1 MEEKKKRPR
10 LTKTDPDFSLK
21 ERTKS
26 SNDDSEGIFERKA
39 PENREKPFDSEF
51 NRDRNQEG
59 GFERRPDNR
68 EGGFERNRE
77 GGDER
82 RPYNDR
88 PDNRDR
94 PFNPD
99 RNREGGGER
108 RPYNDR
114 PYNREGGGERRP
126 YNDRNREGGGER
138 RPYND
143 RNREGGGE
151 RRPYNDRPDNRDRP
165 FNPDRNREG
174 GGDRNREGGG
184 DRRPYNREGGG
195 ERRPNSDRPAFGG
208 GGDRNRS
215 GGGDR
220 KPFNNRG
227 GSGGGGGFNKKPF
240 GKKPFGRKEEFVVDR
255 KPKPQLPSGE
265 GMPLNKFLAHCGIS
279 SRRKAVEFIEQG
291 LVTVNGEVKT
301 EPYYRFQLGDVV
313 TCQGNPVTIQERMV
327 YVLLNKPKNVIT
339 TTDDDRGRTTVIDIV
354 DGNFAERLYPVGR
367 LDRDTTGLILITNDG
382 DLAQKLSHP
391 SHNVLKQYR
400 VGLERSLTQ
409 RDEEK
414 IRNEGVMLEDGLM
427 EVNWIRFSEDHPE
440 RDVVEVEISS
450 GRNRVIRRMFEALGY
465 DVRKLDRFYFA
476 GLTKKD
482 LPRGQFRE
490 LNQREIVML
499 KHFTG
504 HPSTGK
510 KPEDMLE
517 EDELDEN
524 NLPEIEV
531 DTDEQDV

>member
-1 MEEKKKRPR
+1 
-10 LTKTDPDFSLK
+10 
-21 ERTKS
+21 
-26 SNDDSEGIFERKA
+26 
-39 PENREKPFDSEF
+39 
-51 NRDRNQEG
+51 
-59 GFERRPDNR
+59 
-68 EGGFERNRE
+68 
-77 GGDER
+77 
-82 RPYNDR
+82 
-88 PDNRDR
+88 
-94 PFNPD
+94 
-99 RNREGGGER
+99 
-108 RPYNDR
+108 
-114 PYNREGGGERRP
+114 
-126 YNDRNREGGGER
+126 
-138 RPYND
+138 
-143 RNREGGGE
+143 
-151 RRPYNDRPDNRDRP
+151 
-165 FNPDRNREG
+165 
-174 GGDRNREGGG
+174 
-184 DRRPYNREGGG
+184 
-195 ERRPNSDRPAFGG
+195 
-208 GGDRNRS
+208 
-215 GGGDR
+215 
-220 KPFNNRG
+220 
-227 GSGGGGGFNKKPF
+227 
-240 GKKPFGRKEEFVVDR
+240 
-255 KPKPQLPSGE
+255 
-265 GMPLNKFLAHCGIS
+265 MPLNKFLAHCGIS

-301 EPYYRFQLGDVV
+301 EPYYRFQVGDIV

-414 IRNEGVMLEDGLM
+414 IRNEGVMMDDGLM

-517 EDELDEN
+517 EDELDELAEN
-524 NLPEIEV
+524 NLPDMEV